1 MKQMASKKEAT
12 KIKNGVGNK
21 DWLGKV
27 EVASEMNCKSSGELS
42 LKAIP
47 RRCTTYMW
55 LGRA

>member
-1 MKQMASKKEAT
+1 MHVN

-21 DWLGKV
+21 HWLGKV

-47 RRCTTYMW
+47 RRCTIYGWVEPENT
-55 LGRA
+55 